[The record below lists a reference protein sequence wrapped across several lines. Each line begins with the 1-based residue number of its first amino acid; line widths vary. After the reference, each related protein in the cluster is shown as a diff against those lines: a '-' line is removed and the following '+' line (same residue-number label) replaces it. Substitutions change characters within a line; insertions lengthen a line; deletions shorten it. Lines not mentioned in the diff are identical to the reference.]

1 MGNFRY
7 ASLRYCSVLKRNV
20 VFENYYDSEGKGVCD
35 CIYKS
40 LCNYDKCG
48 CRNSLFA
55 GFMPADGDCWRI
67 RARSLVG
74 RAKKKLKIRILRAGS
89 CFWGLRA
96 VFLRFVTV

>member
-48 CRNSLFA
+48 CPNSLR
-55 GFMPADGDCWRI
+55 DSCLLWRLLAI

-89 CFWGLRA
+89 CFGGLRA

>member
-20 VFENYYDSEGKGVCD
+20 VFENYYDSEGKGVSD

-40 LCNYDKCG
+40 LCNYDSCG

-55 GFMPADGDCWRI
+55 GFMPAV
-67 RARSLVG
+67 AS
-74 RAKKKLKIRILRAGS
+74 AKEANAELGHES
-89 CFWGLRA
+89 
-96 VFLRFVTV
+96 

>member
-20 VFENYYDSEGKGVCD
+20 VFENYYDSEGKGVSD

-55 GFMPADGDCWRI
+55 GFMPAVATVGDTG
-67 RARSLVG
+67 AE
-74 RAKKKLKIRILRAGS
+74 LRGDS
-89 CFWGLRA
+89 
-96 VFLRFVTV
+96 

>member
-20 VFENYYDSEGKGVCD
+20 VFENYYDSEGKGVSD

-55 GFMPADGDCWRI
+55 GLMPAVVPAGDTN
-67 RARSLVG
+67 AELG
-74 RAKKKLKIRILRAGS
+74 RES
-89 CFWGLRA
+89 
-96 VFLRFVTV
+96 